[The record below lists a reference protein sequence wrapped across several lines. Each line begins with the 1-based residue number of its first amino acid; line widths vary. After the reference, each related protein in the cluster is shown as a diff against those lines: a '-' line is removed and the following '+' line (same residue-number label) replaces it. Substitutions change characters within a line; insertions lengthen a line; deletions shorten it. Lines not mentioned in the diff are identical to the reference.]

1 MLIDKQILDYNSVIL
16 FWHMPKSGGTSVR
29 YSLSTFF
36 KDEQILRIREPAKN
50 HYLGS
55 RINYSI
61 NDDLKK
67 PIRNFIKK
75 NFILKKILKI
85 IYNLN
90 NKPDPLFRDFGSLNF
105 EEKQK
110 LRFISSNQERFVIP
124 QIQGKHYVKIMTIR
138 NPVDRIQ
145 SDYFEVKKSRG
156 NKPITLAA
164 KKYNIDDWIKYLYD
178 NRPFMLCN
186 PYSSSISGIQD
197 FEIARK
203 IIDNEFYLVSPIE
216 KIEEFYQIL
225 TLKFFGKSDKLKT
238 MNIGKFNPKKIIIND
253 KIINEI
259 KNTNKV
265 DINLKKYVETEF
277 EKVLVSIFPNTKQ
290 ERR

>member
-1 MLIDKQILDYNSVIL
+1 M
-16 FWHMPKSGGTSVR
+16 
-29 YSLSTFF
+29 
-36 KDEQILRIREPAKN
+36 
-50 HYLGS
+50 
-55 RINYSI
+55 
-61 NDDLKK
+61 
-67 PIRNFIKK
+67 
-75 NFILKKILKI
+75 
-85 IYNLN
+85 
-90 NKPDPLFRDFGSLNF
+90 
-105 EEKQK
+105 
-110 LRFISSNQERFVIP
+110 
-124 QIQGKHYVKIMTIR
+124 KIMTIR